1 MEERLAPKAEDVWE
15 DRGADTERLV
25 FFSDAVF
32 AIAMTLLIIDI
43 HVPEVE
49 TPQELWNGLLQL
61 WPNLLGF
68 IISFFVISVY
78 WRNHHRMFH
87 FIKRY
92 DRTLISLNFG
102 LLFLVVL
109 LPFTTALI
117 SLHGDWQLPVVIYD
131 SSLAI
136 AGLIMAAIWVYATS
150 GERLVDAGLDRRYV
164 RQLTFRSLYMSFA
177 FLVIIALTFVIP
189 SAYAQL
195 ALLVL
200 VPAQRLPFLR
210 RFGLGEVQPKHSLL

>member
-1 MEERLAPKAEDVWE
+1 MAAQTPHEAEGIWE
-15 DRGADTERLV
+15 NRGTDTERLV

-43 HVPEVE
+43 HVPEAD

-68 IISFFVISVY
+68 VISFFVISLY

-92 DRTLISLNFG
+92 DRTLINLNFA
-102 LLFLVVL
+102 LLFLIVL

-117 SLHGDWQLPVVIYD
+117 SLHGDWQLPVAIYD
-131 SSLAI
+131 SSLAL

-150 GERLVDAGLDRRYV
+150 GDRLVDAGLDRRLV
-164 RQLTFRSLYMSFA
+164 RQYTFRLIYMSFA
-177 FLVIIALTFVIP
+177 FLIIIALTFVIP

-200 VPAQRLPFLR
+200 VPAQGLLLPRRL
-210 RFGLGEVQPKHSLL
+210 GLGAVPPKHPR